1 MVFHKEKK
9 ENYSTTTESPDQQSL
24 TFANF
29 HSGGEDIGGCV
40 KVTRWLESLTQ
51 QLLIDW
57 LEISLK
63 INSVWPN
70 TKLANYWIKR
80 AEFEKTNETFEDVIA
95 RVMKIRDFT
104 TIYVEPFKRYQEE
117 KLDTRMIEFDK
128 LMNRR
133 LFLANALLLRQNP
146 SDIQKREKW
155 EILHG
160 N

>member
-1 MVFHKEKK
+1 MVCTTAKPDGQRVCES
-9 ENYSTTTESPDQQSL
+9 NAVVRVTYPRTLDRLVSNQSQVGLSTIQM
-24 TFANF
+24 
-29 HSGGEDIGGCV
+29 
-40 KVTRWLESLTQ
+40 
-51 QLLIDW
+51 
-57 LEISLK
+57 